1 VDRPDLVVVGR
12 RVVTSDG
19 CRPAAIHIAG
29 GRISRVS
36 APDDVPAD
44 CAVDDAGTSIVL
56 PGLVDSHVHV
66 NEPGR
71 TDWEG
76 FDSAT
81 RAAAAGG
88 VTTIVDM
95 PLNSIPAT
103 TAVDALDA
111 KRRAADNQCF
121 VDLAFWGGIVP
132 GNQVELEP
140 LLAAG
145 VRGFKCFLVP
155 SGVDEFAA
163 VSERD
168 LRVAMPTLARLGA
181 TLLVHAELQGPI
193 DAAAGRLETKR
204 RRGDIDPCSY
214 TVYLESRPKA
224 AEDEA
229 IALMIRLCAEY
240 RVHTHI
246 VHLSSADS
254 VSALARA
261 RLDGVP
267 LTVETCPHY
276 LTFAAEDVPDGAT
289 SYKCAP
295 PIREATNRDRL
306 WDALGSG
313 VIDAI
318 VSDHSPAP
326 PAMKRAES
334 GDFLAAW
341 GGIASL
347 QIGLP
352 AVWRIA
358 GERGYPIDRVA
369 NWMST
374 APARLAGLDAKGA
387 IAEDFDAD
395 LAVFDPDHEWR
406 VDPSALFHRHPL
418 TPYAG
423 GRMRG
428 VVTRTYLRGRKIYE
442 RGAFIGAP
450 TGKPITSPRASHR
463 ASG

>member
-1 VDRPDLVVVGR
+1 M
-12 RVVTSDG
+12 
-19 CRPAAIHIAG
+19 
-29 GRISRVS
+29 
-36 APDDVPAD
+36 
-44 CAVDDAGTSIVL
+44 VL

-76 FDSAT
+76 FESAT

-103 TAVDALDA
+103 TTVAAFEA
-111 KRRAADNQCF
+111 KRRAAEGKCF
-121 VDLAFWGGIVP
+121 VDVAFWGGVVP
-132 GNQVELEP
+132 GNQSELEP

-145 VRGFKCFLVP
+145 ARGFKCFLVP

-163 VSERD
+163 ASERD
-168 LRVAMPTLARLGA
+168 LRSAMPTLARLGA
-181 TLLVHAELQGPI
+181 TLLVHAELPGPI
-193 DAAAGRLETKR
+193 DAASGRVEGKR
-204 RRGDIDPCSY
+204 RHGAVDPRVYSL
-214 TVYLESRPKA
+214 YLESRPKA

-240 RVHTHI
+240 GVHTHI

-254 VSALARA
+254 IAALARA
-261 RLDGVP
+261 RADGLP

-276 LTFAAEDVPDGAT
+276 LTFVAENVPDGAT
-289 SYKCAP
+289 AYKCAP
-295 PIREATNRDRL
+295 PIREAANRDRL

-326 PAMKRAES
+326 PAMKQTGS
-334 GDFLAAW
+334 GDFLTAW

-347 QIGLP
+347 QLGLP
-352 AVWRIA
+352 AVWSLA
-358 GERGYPIDRVA
+358 AERGYPIDRVA
-369 NWMST
+369 HWMSA
-374 APARLAGLDAKGA
+374 APARLAGLEGKGA
-387 IAEDFDAD
+387 IAEGFDAD
-395 LAVFDPDHEWR
+395 LAIFDPDHEWR
-406 VDPSALFHRHPL
+406 VEPSTLFHRHQL

-423 GRMRG
+423 RPVRG

-442 RGAFIGAP
+442 RGAFLGGP
-450 TGKPITSPRASHR
+450 SGTSITSPTASHR
-463 ASG
+463 VSD

>member
-1 VDRPDLVVVGR
+1 VEGPDLVVTGR

-19 CRPAAIHIAG
+19 SRPAAIHIAA

-36 APDDVPAD
+36 AIDDVPGN
-44 CAVDDAGTSIVL
+44 CAVDDAGLSIVL

-71 TDWEG
+71 TEWEG
-76 FDSAT
+76 FESAT

-103 TAVDALDA
+103 TTVAALDA
-111 KRRAADNQCF
+111 KRRAAAGKCF
-121 VDLAFWGGIVP
+121 VDVAFWGGVVP
-132 GNQVELEP
+132 GNEPDLEP

-181 TLLVHAELQGPI
+181 TLLVHAELPDAI
-193 DAAAGRLETKR
+193 DAAAGRLEGKR
-204 RRGDIDPCSY
+204 RHGGLDPCSY
-214 TVYLESRPKA
+214 AVYLESRPKA

-240 RVHTHI
+240 RVRTHI

-254 VSALARA
+254 TAALARA
-261 RLDGVP
+261 RADGLP

-276 LTFAAEDVPDGAT
+276 LTFVAEDVADGAT
-289 SYKCAP
+289 AYKCAP
-295 PIREATNRDRL
+295 PIRETANRDLL
-306 WDALGSG
+306 WKALGSG

-347 QIGLP
+347 QVGLP
-352 AVWRIA
+352 AIWSLA
-358 GERGYPIDRVA
+358 SEHGYPIDRVA
-369 NWMST
+369 HWMCT
-374 APARLAGLDAKGA
+374 APARIAGLDGKGA
-387 IAEDFDAD
+387 IAEGFDAD
-395 LAVFDPDHEWR
+395 LAIFDPDHEWR

-423 GRMRG
+423 RPMRG
-428 VVTRTYLRGRKIYE
+428 VVTQTYLRGRKIYE
-442 RGAFIGAP
+442 RGTFFGGP
-450 TGKPITSPRASHR
+450 SGQPITSPRASHR
-463 ASG
+463 ASD

>member
-1 VDRPDLVVVGR
+1 
-12 RVVTSDG
+12 VTSDG
-19 CRPAAIHIAG
+19 CRPAAIHIAA

-36 APDDVPAD
+36 AIDDVPGN
-44 CAVDDAGTSIVL
+44 CPVDDAGTSIVL

-76 FDSAT
+76 FESAT

-103 TAVDALDA
+103 TAVTALDA
-111 KRRAADNQCF
+111 KCRAAEGKCF
-121 VDLAFWGGIVP
+121 VDVAFWGGVVP
-132 GNQVELEP
+132 GNARDLEP
-140 LLAAG
+140 LVAAG

-181 TLLVHAELQGPI
+181 TLLVHAELPGPI
-193 DAAAGRLETKR
+193 DAAAGRLAGQ
-204 RRGDIDPCSY
+204 RGDPERDPCSY
-214 TVYLESRPKA
+214 AVYLESRPKA

-254 VSALARA
+254 IAALARA
-261 RLDGVP
+261 RAGGLP

-276 LTFAAEDVPDGAT
+276 LTFVAEDIPDGAT
-289 SYKCAP
+289 EYKCAP
-295 PIREATNRDRL
+295 PIREAANRECL
-306 WDALGSG
+306 WEALGSG

-326 PAMKRAES
+326 PEMKRTES

-347 QIGLP
+347 QVGLP
-352 AVWRIA
+352 AVWSRA
-358 GERGYPIDRVA
+358 SERGYPIDRVA
-369 NWMST
+369 HWMST
-374 APARLAGLDAKGA
+374 APARLAGLDGKGA
-387 IAEDFDAD
+387 IAEGFDAD
-395 LAVFDPDHEWR
+395 LALFDPDHEWR
-406 VDPSALFHRHPL
+406 VDPPALFHRHAL
-418 TPYAG
+418 TPYANR
-423 GRMRG
+423 RMRG

-442 RGAFIGAP
+442 RGTLVGTPA
-450 TGKPITSPRASHR
+450 GKSITSPRASHR